1 MAKLAPNQH
10 FLAITIHH
18 LIDRHGL
25 GILDFQ
31 QPSEKLTELLVA
43 LIGQQCLLPNSASV
57 LEMVGCCH
65 SHSHLR
71 YKRHQSSPINGW
83 CEIYPWLALD
93 AYHVYNI
100 AQADATT
107 NYQRTMMPTNNHI
120 NRGFTIAMASD
131 HAGIELRQFL
141 GQRLQDR
148 GHEIKDL
155 GPFVADSVDYPDYA
169 AHACQLMLA
178 NEVDRV
184 VLVCG
189 SGIGMSMAANRY
201 QGVRCALVHDE
212 TTARLSRE
220 HNNSNAIA
228 LGSRLT
234 DPETAWT
241 SLLTWLITPWEGGRH
256 AQRVARLAL
265 GVHPPGRDLHRHR
278 MMTQERQRFST
289 HHGYATPAE
298 IEHAGLADDYRSAL
312 DRADALFRRLES
324 ADPELAQYAAPM
336 AYRMRF
342 YQWQNFRQ
350 LFWEAELRTVSQGHP
365 DYRFIEQE
373 KYRLVQEKFPL
384 ISSHI
389 LVDTNDYAFA
399 RRGTEEKIAEK
410 DGRIMERLRRRP
422 Q

>member
-1 MAKLAPNQH
+1 
-10 FLAITIHH
+10 
-18 LIDRHGL
+18 
-25 GILDFQ
+25 
-31 QPSEKLTELLVA
+31 
-43 LIGQQCLLPNSASV
+43 
-57 LEMVGCCH
+57 
-65 SHSHLR
+65 
-71 YKRHQSSPINGW
+71 
-83 CEIYPWLALD
+83 
-93 AYHVYNI
+93 
-100 AQADATT
+100 
-107 NYQRTMMPTNNHI
+107 MPTNNHI

-228 LGSRLT
+228 LGARLT

-256 AQRVARLAL
+256 AQRVSKLDSL
-265 GVHPPGRDLHRHR
+265 GG
-278 MMTQERQRFST
+278 
-289 HHGYATPAE
+289 
-298 IEHAGLADDYRSAL
+298 
-312 DRADALFRRLES
+312 
-324 ADPELAQYAAPM
+324 
-336 AYRMRF
+336 
-342 YQWQNFRQ
+342 
-350 LFWEAELRTVSQGHP
+350 
-365 DYRFIEQE
+365 
-373 KYRLVQEKFPL
+373 
-384 ISSHI
+384 
-389 LVDTNDYAFA
+389 
-399 RRGTEEKIAEK
+399 
-410 DGRIMERLRRRP
+410 
-422 Q
+422 